1 MYPEDYGA
9 QFGGYVHSSVSEE
22 HTASNVLVA
31 DIICC
36 QWWSPTLHNLQPLA
50 VMNSLHAATQ
60 S

>member
-36 QWWSPTLHNLQPLA
+36 Q
-50 VMNSLHAATQ
+50 
-60 S
+60 